1 MKSILRAKNINKT
14 INNKKILTNVNIS
27 INEGEIISVVGPS
40 GAGKTT
46 LINILSTLSKPDK
59 TTDCSIYIDNY
70 DILNSGNND
79 LSKFRNEKIGFIFQ
93 FHELLPEFT
102 SIENIILPNLIKGFS
117 KIESYENAKNLLDKI
132 GLKDKANSYPNK
144 LSGGEKQRVAVARA
158 LINNPKII
166 FADEPTGN
174 LDAENAERLI
184 DLLLKVKKDFD
195 HTIVLSTHNKK
206 LSKLGNKKFEITK
219 NQFKIRDYI
228 K

>member
-1 MKSILRAKNINKT
+1 MKSILKAKNINKT
-14 INNKKILTNVNIS
+14 LNNNKILTNVNIS

-59 TTDCSIYIDNY
+59 TNDCSIYIDNY
-70 DILNSGNND
+70 DILNSNNNN

-102 SIENIILPNLIKGFS
+102 SIENIILPNLIKGFT
-117 KIESYENAKNLLDKI
+117 KIESYENAKKLLDKI
-132 GLKDKANSYPNK
+132 GLKDKANLYPSQ

-158 LINNPKII
+158 LINNPKIV

-174 LDAENAERLI
+174 LDSKNANELNKLFFELRKKFNNTFVIVTHNEEFANKSDRKIKLI
-184 DLLLKVKKDFD
+184 DG
-195 HTIVLSTHNKK
+195 ILS
-206 LSKLGNKKFEITK
+206 S
-219 NQFKIRDYI
+219 
-228 K
+228 

>member
-1 MKSILRAKNINKT
+1 MKSILKAKNINKT
-14 INNKKILTNVNIS
+14 FNNNKILTNVNIS

-59 TTDCSIYIDNY
+59 TNDCSIYIDNY
-70 DILNSGNND
+70 DILNSNNNN

-102 SIENIILPNLIKGFS
+102 SIENIILPNLIKGFT
-117 KIESYENAKNLLDKI
+117 KIESYENAKKLLDKI
-132 GLKDKANSYPNK
+132 GLKDKANLYPSQ

-158 LINNPKII
+158 LINNPKIV

-174 LDAENAERLI
+174 LDSKNANQLNKLFFELRKKFNNTFVIVTHNEEFANKSDRKIKLI
-184 DLLLKVKKDFD
+184 DG
-195 HTIVLSTHNKK
+195 ILS
-206 LSKLGNKKFEITK
+206 S
-219 NQFKIRDYI
+219 
-228 K
+228 